1 LALPEWRNSAARGSF
16 QASEAGVELALSA
29 EGECLFAPLFV
40 DLSRKR
46 IDKQLT
52 WRQLTVGQL
61 REIVPG
67 DVAVGYRVQVGKSQ
81 WLVYRSLAP
90 AAIRTVL
97 GQNVMHEFLVGRFH
111 PDGHVETLLEIE

>member
-1 LALPEWRNSAARGSF
+1 
-16 QASEAGVELALSA
+16 
-29 EGECLFAPLFV
+29 
-40 DLSRKR
+40 LSRKR

-52 WRQLTVGQL
+52 WRHLTVGQQ
-61 REIVPG
+61 RQIAPD

-111 PDGHVETLLEIE
+111 ADGHVETLLEIE